1 MEKGNNLK
9 KILIIAGAA
18 VVAIAAFV
26 AVFIGS
32 QKLTATTMRLL
43 KKEGEVKLFDK
54 DKEKT
59 IIDNLRL
66 ASGNALT
73 TAAESI
79 ASIALDDTKIVTLN
93 NNSRADFEQKGKKLQ
108 INLTEG
114 SLFFQVKEKLE
125 ADASFDI
132 KTANLVVG
140 IRGTSGLV
148 EANPDGTHSVT
159 ITDGEVEVSIVN
171 KETGQTKTIRVKAG
185 EKAKIVLHDNSV
197 EDSIEV
203 IMDELHVADLGTV
216 ITDRLVEDEDLMIK
230 VCDATGWN
238 EEEIRMVNE
247 NPDALVATGDGSD
260 NNPDG
265 TDPDGT
271 DPGGTPGSALETA
284 EEGSLDAG
292 ENASEEEQA
301 LLTEEQKSEEGEEKK
316 EEEVAENSAEATENS
331 GAAAEGKT
339 EDKDSSGKKEE
350 SKDAAGKTA
359 DADKKTETGEAE
371 GKQAAITE
379 PAKTAAEAPKQNTS
393 KQKDTEAAKQKEA
406 EAAKQQAAA
415 EAARQQELAKQQAAA
430 EEAAKQAEAQ
440 KQAEWEA
447 FQAALK
453 AAEEEAKERER
464 QEQAAAAAAAEAAA
478 VAQQS
483 SVSESQGSSD
493 SEKPDYDEPQRPDEP
508 WNDPTYNPDG
518 SEPWNDPN
526 YNPDDNGGEGG
537 NP

>member
-1 MEKGNNLK
+1 
-9 KILIIAGAA
+9 
-18 VVAIAAFV
+18 
-26 AVFIGS
+26 
-32 QKLTATTMRLL
+32 MRLL

-125 ADASFDI
+125 TDASFDI

-171 KETGQTKTIRVKAG
+171 KETGQSKTIRVKAG

-271 DPGGTPGSALETA
+271 DPGGTPGAALETA

-301 LLTEEQKSEEGEEKK
+301 LLTEEQKPEEGEEKK
-316 EEEVAENSAEATENS
+316 EEETVEGLAEAAGS
-331 GAAAEGKT
+331 DGSAAEGKT

-415 EAARQQELAKQQAAA
+415 AEAARQQELAKQQAAA

-483 SVSESQGSSD
+483 SGSESQGSSD
-493 SEKPDYDEPQRPDEP
+493 SEKPEYDEPQKSDEP
-508 WNDPTYNPDG
+508 WNDPNYNPDG
-518 SEPWNDPN
+518 SEPWNDPNYNPDGNEPWNDPN